1 MCCCVFLYSILGI
14 VLLLLIAFVR
24 SPKPA
29 LPRQYIPNARAG
41 RLPADWRGTPVDK
54 KNRFINERFLF
65 YQDYIQI
72 AFWALFSNLP
82 SLIKN
87 GQKKFPVKCH
97 TDKSFLQNNNTL
109 IWLGH
114 ASFFMRINGVNIL
127 IDPHFNNVPFYKRHT
142 DNPIPPDF
150 FTGIDCLLL
159 SHDHN
164 DHADIKSLQQIFDQ
178 NPSITVFTGLGMEK
192 LLRPI
197 AQSTINI
204 YTLGWYDT
212 CSFKGLDISFIPSR
226 HYAHRLHNKFNE
238 NLWGGF
244 IIQIQQPQSRAIY
257 FAGDSGYDG
266 ALFKTVQQLF
276 SPSVAMLGIGA
287 FKPYYFMYPNHI
299 GPAEALKAF
308 KDTGASL
315 MIPMHYSTFFLGSEM
330 ADEPLD
336 LLKQLQSNENIC
348 ITMPGETTDLQN
360 WLWIE

>member
-14 VLLLLIAFVR
+14 VLVLLIAFIA

-29 LPRQYIPNARAG
+29 LPRKFVKNEHPG
-41 RLPADWRGTPVDK
+41 KLPAGWQGTPVDQ
-54 KNRFINERFLF
+54 KNRFMNETFLF

-87 GQKKFPVKCH
+87 AGKKFPVESH
-97 TDKSFLQNNNTL
+97 ADRSFLQKNNTL

-178 NPSITVFTGLGMEK
+178 NPSITVF
-192 LLRPI
+192 
-197 AQSTINI
+197 
-204 YTLGWYDT
+204 
-212 CSFKGLDISFIPSR
+212 
-226 HYAHRLHNKFNE
+226 
-238 NLWGGF
+238 
-244 IIQIQQPQSRAIY
+244 
-257 FAGDSGYDG
+257 
-266 ALFKTVQQLF
+266 
-276 SPSVAMLGIGA
+276 
-287 FKPYYFMYPNHI
+287 
-299 GPAEALKAF
+299 
-308 KDTGASL
+308 
-315 MIPMHYSTFFLGSEM
+315 
-330 ADEPLD
+330 
-336 LLKQLQSNENIC
+336 
-348 ITMPGETTDLQN
+348 
-360 WLWIE
+360 